1 MAGTETRP
9 DQARG
14 EDEGAREETLGQFL
28 ASRARSASELRLVGD
43 AAFSIFAAVAV
54 GFWRG
59 PLWDVRIAIA
69 LCFVAF
75 GLWGIAD
82 RDLARTPDA
91 PWREVVVP
99 RVTRAVAT
107 VLGFGA
113 AAYLMMSLLG
123 RAIGRVIS

>member
-1 MAGTETRP
+1 MLETGTRP
-9 DQARG
+9 HEERSEG
-14 EDEGAREETLGQFL
+14 EENREETLAQFL
-28 ASRARSASELRLVGD
+28 ASRARDASQMRLAGD

-91 PWREVVVP
+91 PWQEVIVP
-99 RVTRAVAT
+99 RVTRALAT

-123 RAIGRVIS
+123 RAIGKVIS

>member
-1 MAGTETRP
+1 MLETETAPEEER
-9 DQARG
+9 
-14 EDEGAREETLGQFL
+14 DEAREETLGEFL
-28 ASRARSASELRLVGD
+28 ASRARSASEIRLVGD

-59 PLWDVRIAIA
+59 PLWDARIAIA
-69 LCFVAF
+69 LCFIGF

-99 RVTRAVAT
+99 RVARVFAA

-123 RAIGRVIS
+123 RAIGKVIS